1 MGLNTR
7 TTHLLR
13 HILRGRI
20 VPYIRAIRLGM
31 GTCTVAWM
39 APCMVLAF
47 LAFAGLQ
54 PVQAQSAVGAQPPT
68 GAQSTIGCHCYQNR
82 LFDTKAPGAADDFYL
97 TTTHNAFYA
106 QAGEATKKII
116 VRARQRGLSG
126 DDLWLAF
133 ALSQNHALQ
142 LEQLVTTRLQHS
154 DWESTL
160 KQSGID
166 PATLEHELQRA
177 LQGKPS
183 RAVTETVDQALIKR
197 QLITAAQ
204 LAELRALNATSK
216 EVLASVLLQIYGKG
230 SAVEYLRQVRSG
242 AHWDALMH
250 QAGID
255 IAQVEQLWA
264 YSFTKTSEA

>member
-1 MGLNTR
+1 MLT
-7 TTHLLR
+7 
-13 HILRGRI
+13 
-20 VPYIRAIRLGM
+20 
-31 GTCTVAWM
+31 
-39 APCMVLAF
+39 CMVLAF
-47 LAFAGLQ
+47 LLLTGLQ
-54 PVQAQSAVGAQPPT
+54 PVYAQPAA
-68 GAQSTIGCHCYQNR
+68 GGQSTITCHCYQDR
-82 LFDTKAPGAADDFYL
+82 MFDTKAPGVADDFYL

-106 QAGEATKKII
+106 QAGEASKKII

-126 DDLWLAF
+126 DDLWIAF
-133 ALSQNHALQ
+133 ALSQNSGQ
-142 LEQLVTTRLQHS
+142 NQGQTIKLEQLVTTRLQNS
-154 DWESTL
+154 DWDSTL

-166 PATLEHELQRA
+166 PTTLEHELQRA
-177 LQGKPS
+177 LQGKSS
-183 RAVTETVDQALIKR
+183 RAVTETVDQALVKR
-197 QLITAAQ
+197 QLITPTQ
-204 LAELRALNATSK
+204 LAELRALNATNK